1 MSHEMTILPA
11 ERPASRRRTT
21 PISALPPEFLEQA
34 RFRLRRVMF
43 ALAALSSLALL
54 LAIFNLVASKT
65 LGTPLGARLGVAV
78 HAIVL
83 VLEVVMLA
91 LASSARISHARAL
104 DLFLVWEVAVCLAFS
119 ILGPWIVVEEQGVIP
134 RVTWVSLIIVSVP
147 LIIPGPPRRMLAAA
161 CVSAGTVPLGLW
173 IVNLGGAARV
183 TGAEV
188 AGAMITPAFAVAVAY
203 FGARVIYGISRDI
216 AAARRMGSYVLEA
229 RLGRGGMGEVW
240 QARHRLLARPAA
252 IKLIRADLLTDHSGG
267 ATSAPVK
274 RFKREAE
281 VISTLRSPHTV
292 QLYDFGVAEDGT
304 LYYVMELLEGIDLE
318 RLVRRFGPQP
328 PARVAGI
335 LIQACHSLGEAH
347 EAGLVHRDIKPG
359 NVVLCRYGPDVD
371 FVKVLDFGLVAL
383 QRDRLPEQTALT
395 AEGRVAG
402 TPAYMAPETVN
413 KPDAV
418 DRRADIYCLGCVAYW
433 MLAGKPVFTAHSPV
447 AVIADHLK
455 TPPPP
460 LSEVC
465 ARGVPAALEEIVM
478 SCLEKDPAKR
488 PKSAWA
494 LTAALKRNECDR
506 DWKEGM
512 ARDWWAS
519 YLPLPSDTM
528 QVMQTA
534 VSDIRT
540 LETVREGASAP
551 H

>member
-1 MSHEMTILPA
+1 MSDELTILPA
-11 ERPASRRRTT
+11 ERPASGRRAT
-21 PISALPPEFLEQA
+21 PASTLPPELLEQA
-34 RFRLRRVMF
+34 RSRLRRVMF
-43 ALAALSSLALL
+43 ALAALSSLALV
-54 LAIFNLVASKT
+54 LALSNLVASRT
-65 LGTPLGARLGVAV
+65 LGTPLGAKLGVAV

-83 VLEVVMLA
+83 LLEVAMLA
-91 LASSARISHARAL
+91 VASSGRIGHARAL
-104 DLFLVWEVAVCLAFS
+104 DCFLVWEVAVCLTFS
-119 ILGPWIVVEEQGVIP
+119 IIQPWIVVEEQGVIP
-134 RVTWVSLIIVSVP
+134 RVTWASLIIVSVP
-147 LIIPGPPRRMLAAA
+147 LIIPGPPRRMLSAA

-173 IVNLGGAARV
+173 IVNLSGAAHV
-183 TGAEV
+183 AATEV
-188 AGAMITPAFAVAVAY
+188 AGAMVTPAFAVAVAY

-252 IKLIRADLLTDHSGG
+252 IKLIRDDLLTDHPGG
-267 ATSAPVK
+267 TTSAPVK

-281 VISTLRSPHTV
+281 VTSTLRSPHTV

-318 RLVRRFGPQP
+318 RLVRRFGAQP
-328 PARVAGI
+328 PARVARI

-359 NVVLCRYGPDVD
+359 NIVLCRYGPDVD

-383 QRDRLPEQTALT
+383 QRDQAPQQTALT
-395 AEGRVAG
+395 AEGRIAG

-433 MLAGKPVFTAHSPV
+433 MLAGKPVFTGDSPV

-460 LSEVC
+460 LRDIC
-465 ARGVPAALEEIVM
+465 ARRIPAPLEEIVM

-488 PKSAWA
+488 PESAWA
-494 LTAALKRNECDR
+494 LAATLERCQCDR
-506 DWKEGM
+506 DWDEDR
-512 ARDWWAS
+512 ARDWWSS
-519 YLPLPSDTM
+519 YLPSPADTL

-534 VSDIRT
+534 ASEIHT
-540 LETVREGASAP
+540 LETVHEGATASR
-551 H
+551 